1 MVTNTSQTF
10 VFNSSFILPLL
21 PSSAPPPQFRSSTSH
36 SWIVAMHRIHLFLP
50 TFVTTT
56 TLDQH
61 YSCLDDFKIPCRFP
75 CFHQGQSLIGSPRGS
90 HYSGIQIQSFHFP
103 AKTLLALIKYLL
115 PTGPTRPI
123 GPACCFLLQPPP
135 PTLSPHHLPVFNPTN
150 LQASVLGVLSSQLS
164 MRTDIYNYPFLFAW
178 CQLNLLQENC
188 PQHLQPQSQ
197 PVTQYPHL

>member
-115 PTGPTRPI
+115 PTAYKANRTRLLLSS
-123 GPACCFLLQPPP
+123 PASSPNPLPSPPP
-135 PTLSPHHLPVFNPTN
+135 CIQPH
-150 LQASVLGVLSSQLS
+150 
-164 MRTDIYNYPFLFAW
+164 
-178 CQLNLLQENC
+178 
-188 PQHLQPQSQ
+188 
-197 PVTQYPHL
+197 